1 MNRAP
6 PYVIVVVD
14 GLATHLVSDIFG
26 ELLYVLDG
34 ASAFPSSDI
43 ASAMMMARSTNPWP
57 LDMRSQLS

>member
-43 ASAMMMARSTNPWP
+43 ASAMMMARSTNP
-57 LDMRSQLS
+57 